1 MLTMMD
7 FALANGLLP
16 SPLRS
21 PLSLLVGAGRKC
33 YSRGVGGGNQ
43 RFFGRGIW
51 DLQHARTK
59 SRVRSGLEDAD
70 SLRRNPKPLYHPFE
84 EIEELVASS
93 DDEERR
99 LTDAE
104 TARTIIE
111 VNSKAAVMFSGFI
124 DDQVHENIIWPE
136 FPYLTDEQGDIYFE
150 VNKEKE
156 VLQSLVTDDKLVKVI
171 IGLDNIEMLAEMEVL
186 GPSDL
191 EFEVEEISSSEDDID
206 DESEE
211 QDVMAILDEVD
222 QLLSSENISDWTNLE
237 TMQSCHPIY
246 FAKKMEESIS
256 NVNLDWM
263 DQPPASI
270 VIQGHLRPAFAEE
283 SINIKKLPYA
293 GEFDMDQSLQSG
305 ATFYKL
311 EMLNIQIVSAYGNQ
325 STVKIHNFREARPD
339 VLAHSAVNI
348 ISRLKA
354 GGEKISQ
361 ALKLLCIRQKSIHV
375 EEAVVIG
382 VDSLG
387 FDLRICSGRQVQTLR
402 FAFGTQATSE
412 FGAERQLHDLLFP
425 RLQQTWQQA
434 HQGVDSRHI

>member
-1 MLTMMD
+1 MSTTMD

-33 YSRGVGGGNQ
+33 YRGGTGGGNH

-70 SLRRNPKPLYHPFE
+70 SLRRNSKPLYHPFE

-104 TARTIIE
+104 TARTIIKA
-111 VNSKAAVMFSGFI
+111 NSKATIMFSRFI
-124 DDQVHENIIWPE
+124 DDEVHENIIWPE

-150 VNKEKE
+150 VNKKKE
-156 VLQSLVTDDKLVKVI
+156 VLQSLVTDDKLV
-171 IGLDNIEMLAEMEVL
+171 
-186 GPSDL
+186 
-191 EFEVEEISSSEDDID
+191 
-206 DESEE
+206 
-211 QDVMAILDEVD
+211 DVMAILDEVD
-222 QLLSSENISDWTNLE
+222 QLLSSENTSDWTNLE

-246 FAKKMEESIS
+246 FAKKMEESVS

-283 SINIKKLPYA
+283 SINIKKVSYA

-311 EMLNIQIVSAYGNQ
+311 EMLTIQI
-325 STVKIHNFREARPD
+325 STVNIHNFREARPD

-354 GGEKISQ
+354 DGEKISQ
-361 ALKLLCIRQKSIHV
+361 ALKLLCIRQKGIHV
-375 EEAVVIG
+375 EV
-382 VDSLG
+382 L
-387 FDLRICSGRQVQTLR
+387 
-402 FAFGTQATSE
+402 
-412 FGAERQLHDLLFP
+412 
-425 RLQQTWQQA
+425 W
-434 HQGVDSRHI
+434 

>member
-1 MLTMMD
+1 MD

-33 YSRGVGGGNQ
+33 YRGGTGGGNH

-51 DLQHARTK
+51 DLQHARYLFAPFFLYRSTYMTK

-70 SLRRNPKPLYHPFE
+70 SLRRNSKPLYHPFE

-104 TARTIIE
+104 TARTIIKA
-111 VNSKAAVMFSGFI
+111 NSKATIMFSRFI
-124 DDQVHENIIWPE
+124 DDEVHENIIWPE

-150 VNKEKE
+150 VNKKKE

-191 EFEVEEISSSEDDID
+191 EFGVEEISSSEDDID

-211 QDVMAILDEVD
+211 DVMAILDEVD
-222 QLLSSENISDWTNLE
+222 QLLSSENTSDWTNLE

-246 FAKKMEESIS
+246 FAKKMEESVS

-283 SINIKKLPYA
+283 SINIKKVSYA

-311 EMLNIQIVSAYGNQ
+311 EMLTIQIVSAYGNQ
-325 STVKIHNFREARPD
+325 STVNIHNFREARPD

-354 GGEKISQ
+354 DGEKISQ
-361 ALKLLCIRQKSIHV
+361 ALKLLCIRQKGIHV
-375 EEAVVIG
+375 EV
-382 VDSLG
+382 L
-387 FDLRICSGRQVQTLR
+387 
-402 FAFGTQATSE
+402 
-412 FGAERQLHDLLFP
+412 
-425 RLQQTWQQA
+425 W
-434 HQGVDSRHI
+434 

>member
-375 EEAVVIG
+375 EVLWPHQSLARK
-382 VDSLG
+382 DSSMIFYFRG
-387 FDLRICSGRQVQTLR
+387 F
-402 FAFGTQATSE
+402 
-412 FGAERQLHDLLFP
+412 
-425 RLQQTWQQA
+425 
-434 HQGVDSRHI
+434 SRHGNKLIRESTVDTFDPCFCS